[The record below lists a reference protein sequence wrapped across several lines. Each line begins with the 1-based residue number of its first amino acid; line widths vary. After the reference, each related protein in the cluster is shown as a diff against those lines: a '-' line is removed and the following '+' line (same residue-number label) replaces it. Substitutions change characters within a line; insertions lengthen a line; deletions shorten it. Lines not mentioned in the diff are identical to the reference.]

1 MFIMLV
7 LSCFDMRAE
16 SLGTTLVLLRPL
28 VNDLEVAFPLQGII
42 LSLIHS
48 VSAEKRDGE
57 IDK

>member
-1 MFIMLV
+1 
-7 LSCFDMRAE
+7 MRAE

-28 VNDLEVAFPLQGII
+28 VNDLEVVFPLQGII